1 MRFSDIKENENLV
14 KALVGMVDSG
24 RIPHAI
30 LFHEN
35 DGGGGVPLALA
46 FLQYLYCKNRADG
59 DSCGECPEC
68 NKIRKLIHP
77 DVRFIFPVAGKDLA
91 SKYVEEWRELVT
103 RDPWFRESDLDAA
116 LGIEGKQGIISVAE
130 SRGIIDSLLLSAV
143 QGGWRSV
150 LIYLPEKMNQQ
161 AANALLKILEEPS
174 ESTIFLLI
182 THSPESVMK
191 TIYSRCLLVRVIPL
205 SEEEEL
211 RVHPEKSPDYEA
223 FCDIFHDL
231 VVAIEERNLSAL
243 IEIGETMAA
252 LPSREKQKN
261 FCRFTGEALRRIFLL
276 QQGLGD
282 LARIPEEEKLFYSE
296 SAAKLPKKFPRVAIS
311 HFDRAAKL
319 VSANVNQKILF
330 SDLTNRLYLI

>member
-1 MRFSDIKENENLV
+1 MRFSDIKENEKLV

-35 DGGGGVPLALA
+35 DGGGGIPLVLA
-46 FLQYLYCKNRADG
+46 FLQYLYCQHRAEG

-68 NKIRKLIHP
+68 NKVRKMIHP
-77 DVRFIFPVAGKDLA
+77 DIRFIFPVAGKDLA
-91 SKYVEEWRELVT
+91 SRYLEEWRGLVT
-103 RDPWFRESDLDAA
+103 KDPWFRESDLDDT

-130 SRGIIDSLLLSAV
+130 SRGIIDSLQLSAV

-150 LIYLPEKMNQQ
+150 VIYLPEKMNQQ

-174 ESTIFLLI
+174 ENTIFLLV

-191 TIYSRCLLVRVIPL
+191 TIYSRCLVVRVIPL
-205 SEEEEL
+205 SEEEEM
-211 RVHPEKSPDYEA
+211 RVHPEKSPDYDS
-223 FCDIFHDL
+223 FGDLFHDL
-231 VVAIEERNLSAL
+231 VIALEERNLSAV
-243 IEIGETMAA
+243 IEIGDSMAA

-261 FCRFTGEALRRIFLL
+261 FCRFAGEMLRRIFLL
-276 QQGLGD
+276 QQGLD
-282 LARIPEEEKLFYSE
+282 EIARIPEDEKPFYAE
-296 SAAKLPKKFPRVAIS
+296 TAAKLPKKFPRLAIS

-319 VSANVNQKILF
+319 VSSNVNQKILF
-330 SDLTNRLYLI
+330 SDLVGRLYMI

>member
-1 MRFSDIKENENLV
+1 MRFADIKENERLAE
-14 KALVGMVDSG
+14 ALAGMVRTG

-46 FLQYLYCKNRADG
+46 FLQFLYCQHRSDS

-68 NKIRKLIHP
+68 NKVRKMIHP
-77 DVRFIFPVAGKDLA
+77 DIRFIFPVAGKDL
-91 SKYVEEWRELVT
+91 SVGFMEEWRALVT
-103 RDPWFRESDLDAA
+103 KDPWFRESDLDAA
-116 LGIEGKQGIISVAE
+116 LGIEGKQGIINVAE
-130 SRGIIDSLLLSAV
+130 ARGIIDSLSLSAV

-150 LIYLPEKMNQQ
+150 VIYLPEKMNQQ

-191 TIYSRCLLVRVIPL
+191 TIFSRCLLVRVIPL

-211 RVHPEKSPDYEA
+211 RVHPEKSPDYDT
-223 FCDIFHDL
+223 FGDIFHDTVIAL
-231 VVAIEERNLSAL
+231 EERNLSAL
-243 IEIGETMAA
+243 TEIADTMAA

-261 FCRFTGEALRRIFLL
+261 FCRFSGEMLRRIFLL
-276 QQGLGD
+276 QQGLDD
-282 LARIPEEEKLFYSE
+282 LARIPEDEKPFYAE
-296 SAAKLPKKFPRVAIS
+296 TAAKLPKKFPRLAIS

-319 VSANVNQKILF
+319 VASNVNQKILF
-330 SDLTNRLYLI
+330 TDLVGRLYMI

>member
-1 MRFSDIKENENLV
+1 MRFADIRGCDGLV
-14 KALVGMVDSG
+14 EALAGMVDSG

-211 RVHPEKSPDYEA
+211 RVHPEKSPDYEV

>member
-1 MRFSDIKENENLV
+1 MRFSDIKENEKLV

-35 DGGGGVPLALA
+35 DGGGGVPLVLA
-46 FLQYLYCKNRADG
+46 FLQYLYCQNRAAG

-68 NKIRKLIHP
+68 NKVRKMIHP
-77 DVRFIFPVAGKDLA
+77 DIRFIFPVAGKDLA
-91 SKYVEEWRELVT
+91 SRYMEEWRELVT

-130 SRGIIDSLLLSAV
+130 SRGIIDSLQLSAV

-150 LIYLPEKMNQQ
+150 VIYLPEKMNQQ

-174 ESTIFLLI
+174 ESTIFLLV

-205 SEEEEL
+205 SEEEEM
-211 RVHPEKSPDYEA
+211 RVHPEKSPDYDT
-223 FCDIFHDL
+223 FGDLFHDL
-231 VVAIEERNLSAL
+231 VIAIEERNLAAV
-243 IEIGETMAA
+243 IEIGDNMAA
-252 LPSREKQKN
+252 LPSREKQKS
-261 FCRFTGEALRRIFLL
+261 FCRFAGEALRRIFLL
-276 QQGLGD
+276 QQGLD
-282 LARIPEEEKLFYSE
+282 DIARIPEDERQFYAE
-296 SAAKLPKKFPRVAIS
+296 TAAKLPKKFPRLAIS
-311 HFDRAAKL
+311 HFDRAARL
-319 VSANVNQKILF
+319 VAANVNQKILF
-330 SDLTNRLYLI
+330 SDLTNRLYTI